1 MTHQFDTEIA
11 KEYGVDIAIV
21 VNNIAFWLQKN
32 KANKKHI
39 YNGKI
44 WTYNTT
50 KAFTE
55 LFPYWTD
62 NQIRRILDNM
72 QKAGIIE
79 VGNYNATA
87 YDRTKW
93 YTFTDAFVKTHTSIC
108 ENTQM
113 DLAENPNGFGETN
126 EPIPDNKPVDL
137 PSDSSDIS
145 IVLVD
150 EVVEYLNEKSGKNY
164 RVTPSTSSLI
174 LARISEGF
182 TKDDCF
188 TVIDNKVATWKG
200 TEWEKFLRPDTLFR
214 ASKFQGYLNEK
225 PVEKKH
231 AGSKEGYS
239 VDITKYDTL

>member
-1 MTHQFDTEIA
+1 MTHTFDTDLA
-11 KEYGVDIAIV
+11 KEYGVDIAIL

-32 KANKKHI
+32 KANKRHI
-39 YNGKI
+39 YDGKV

-55 LFPYWTD
+55 LFPYWTQ

-113 DLAENPNGFGETN
+113 DLAENPNGLDEN
-126 EPIPDNKPVDL
+126 HEPIPDNKQIDKPDNI
-137 PSDSSDIS
+137 PYIEIID
-145 IVLVD
+145 
-150 EVVEYLNEKSGKNY
+150 YLNSKSSSHY
-164 RVTPSTSSLI
+164 RNTDSTRRLI
-174 LARISEGF
+174 HARFQEGF
-182 TKDDCF
+182 TKEDF
-188 TVIDNKVATWKG
+188 FKVIDTKVYTWKG
-200 TEWEKFLRPDTLFR
+200 TEWEKYLRPDTLFR

-225 PVEKKH
+225 PSKPSTRPGFSVIGTVGGEEK
-231 AGSKEGYS
+231 
-239 VDITKYDTL
+239 TF